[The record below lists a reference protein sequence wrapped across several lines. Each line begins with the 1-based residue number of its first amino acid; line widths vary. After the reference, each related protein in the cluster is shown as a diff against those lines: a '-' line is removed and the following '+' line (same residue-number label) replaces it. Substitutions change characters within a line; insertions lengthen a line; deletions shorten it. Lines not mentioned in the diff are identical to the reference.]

1 MSTKLVTCEQQ
12 ACDTETKFR
21 CVPRK
26 TLKKSLPISMA
37 VVKTDASTHVP
48 SEISDDAQMTLFR
61 AFPTT
66 QQQVFYLGTV
76 DVSVDEDE
84 ISNGRLW
91 LCSLSI
97 HSILYTYREISQR
110 KSPFAVFSNNYNG
123 RQDNT

>member
-1 MSTKLVTCEQQ
+1 
-12 ACDTETKFR
+12 
-21 CVPRK
+21 
-26 TLKKSLPISMA
+26 MA

-97 HSILYTYREISQR
+97 HSILYTEKSLRGKVLSQYFPIIIMAD
-110 KSPFAVFSNNYNG
+110 KTILELIPN
-123 RQDNT
+123 